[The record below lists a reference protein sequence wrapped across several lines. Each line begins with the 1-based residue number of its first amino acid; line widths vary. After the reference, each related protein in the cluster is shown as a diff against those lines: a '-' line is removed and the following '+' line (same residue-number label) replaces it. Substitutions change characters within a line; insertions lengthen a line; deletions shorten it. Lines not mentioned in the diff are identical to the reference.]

1 MDEEAVTGWRRI
13 SGGIVETQYMR
24 GVFRKAMYEGG
35 AEERA
40 FAAQY
45 KTWSEASA
53 SWPRTSA
60 MLRRIAEEWE
70 RHGEQA
76 DTRAELD
83 QRRDS

>member
-1 MDEEAVTGWRRI
+1 
-13 SGGIVETQYMR
+13 MR

-35 AEERA
+35 GEERA

-45 KTWSEASA
+45 RTWAEASA
-53 SWPRTSA
+53 SWPRTCR
-60 MLRRIAEEWE
+60 MLRRIAEDWE
-70 RHGEQA
+70 RHAEQA